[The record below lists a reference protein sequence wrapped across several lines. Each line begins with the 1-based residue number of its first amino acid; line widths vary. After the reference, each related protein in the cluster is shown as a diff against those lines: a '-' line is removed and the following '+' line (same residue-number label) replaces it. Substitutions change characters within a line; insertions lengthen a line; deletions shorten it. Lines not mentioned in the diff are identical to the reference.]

1 MKSALFAPQFL
12 ALSAAALT
20 LSACMETATPQQK
33 VMTSAA
39 AGAAAG
45 ALIDNDNR
53 LQGAAIGGVLGTVAG
68 AAMANSDRSNGQC
81 LYRDSY
87 GRQYY
92 AAC

>member
-1 MKSALFAPQFL
+1 MKPAFL
-12 ALSAAALT
+12 ALAAAALT
-20 LSACMETATPQQK
+20 LSACMETATPEQK

-68 AAMANSDRSNGQC
+68 AAMVNSTPRNGQC

-87 GRQYY
+87 GREYY
-92 AAC
+92 APC